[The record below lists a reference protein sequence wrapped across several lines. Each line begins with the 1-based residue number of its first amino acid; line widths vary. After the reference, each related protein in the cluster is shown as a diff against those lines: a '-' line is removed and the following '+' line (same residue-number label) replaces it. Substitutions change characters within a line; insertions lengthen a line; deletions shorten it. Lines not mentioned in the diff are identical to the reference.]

1 MSSDDI
7 IFEQTGSVAEIILNR
22 PKALNALTLDM
33 VDRMD
38 AQLLE
43 WAEDYSAGCVII
55 RPAPGGRAFAAGGD
69 I

>member
-43 WAEDYSAGCVII
+43 W
-55 RPAPGGRAFAAGGD
+55 GGGL
-69 I
+69 